1 MVLTGP
7 RGSTL
12 LEFPGLTDSE
22 AQLLHEMRQH
32 LATEIRAADGALPFD
47 RFMETALYAPGL
59 GYYVNG
65 RRKFGEAGDFVTAPE
80 LSPLFSRCVARQ
92 LGQCLDLVGGGSV
105 LEVGAG
111 SGRMAADTLAELAAL
126 HRLPQNYL
134 ILELSPSLRQL
145 QRETLAASVPQLLPR
160 VAWLQDLPESGFRGV
175 VIGNELLD
183 AMPVQRFRRWRGGWQ
198 ELSVAGDAGGMHD
211 RWTAIRSPGLAGA
224 LAALWPDDASVA
236 EGYSSELNLRLA
248 PWLRAVA
255 ERMQRG
261 YLLLIDYGYSG
272 DEYYH
277 PQRSQ
282 GTLICHFRHRA
293 HADPYLLP
301 GLQDITANVDFSAL
315 ATAAS
320 DAGFSLAGFTTQAH
334 FLIDSGLQELLAES
348 DPADVKRHFERMQG
362 IKKLTLP
369 SEMGER
375 FKVVALARDAPPVL
389 SGFRSKDLRGRL

>member
-1 MVLTGP
+1 MELP
-7 RGSTL
+7 R
-12 LEFPGLTDSE
+12 LTDAE
-22 AQLLHEMRQH
+22 AQLLHQMREH
-32 LATEIRAADGALPFD
+32 LAGEIRAADGALPFD
-47 RFMETALYAPGL
+47 RFMEAALYAPGL

-80 LSPLFSRCVARQ
+80 LSPLFGRCVAHQ
-92 LGQCLDLVGGGSV
+92 VGECLDLVGGDTV

-111 SGRMAADTLAELAAL
+111 SGKMAADMLVELAAL
-126 HRLPQNYL
+126 DRLPQDYL
-134 ILELSPSLRQL
+134 ILELSPGLQQL
-145 QRETLAASVPQLLPR
+145 QRETLTARVPQLLPR

-175 VIGNELLD
+175 VVGNELLD

-198 ELSVAGDAGGMHD
+198 ELSVAGDAGSMHD
-211 RWTAIRSPGLAGA
+211 RWTEIRSPGLVGA
-224 LAALWPDDASVA
+224 LAALWPDDAAVA

-261 YLLLIDYGYSG
+261 YLLLIDYGYSR

-315 ATAAS
+315 ATAGS

-334 FLIDSGLQELLAES
+334 FLIDSGLQDLLAES
-348 DPADVKRHFERMQG
+348 DPADIKLHLQRMQG
-362 IKKLTLP
+362 VKKLTLP

-375 FKVVALARDAPPVL
+375 FKVMALAVDAPPAL
-389 SGFRSKDLRGRL
+389 SGFRSRDLRGRL

>member
-1 MVLTGP
+1 M
-7 RGSTL
+7 
-12 LEFPGLTDSE
+12 EFPGLTDSE

-111 SGRMAADTLAELAAL
+111 SGRMAADTLAELGAL

-261 YLLLIDYGYSG
+261 YLLLIDYGYSR

-334 FLIDSGLQELLAES
+334 FLIDSGLQELLAAS

-362 IKKLTLP
+362 VKKLTLP

-375 FKVVALARDAPPVL
+375 FKVMALARDAPPVL